1 METNKMI
8 NKLELL
14 WNTYLETTNINGLE
28 ELIDDDF
35 IFFDENGSLNKKE
48 FIDEYNFLNQI
59 VSLNNVKE
67 IVINES
73 KNMIYSSVLIEVT
86 QRLFNQQTK
95 QIIRYTKI
103 WQTKKTEFKDVL
115 LQTTKMNVYYNN
127 N

>member
-103 WQTKKTEFKDVL
+103 WQKK
-115 LQTTKMNVYYNN
+115 N
-127 N
+127 

>member
-103 WQTKKTEFKDVL
+103 WQTKKTEFKVVL